1 MITLAIIGVVAA
13 MTIPTLIANYQKRI
27 VETRLVRFYS
37 TMNQALKMSVAENGQ
52 LYFNQIYEG
61 DSAYLTEWYRNY
73 VIKYIKTIKEEGPEV
88 NNTYYK
94 AIFID
99 GSGFSSYYSGQTA
112 DGSPGLGN
120 INIFYCLDVNKCSNY
135 FFPDGKNSFF
145 FVLNT
150 KNANISTW
158 SDKTNCTSSYA
169 LGCTGWIKENNWKIP
184 DDYPIKF

>member
-1 MITLAIIGVVAA
+1 MAIIGVVAA

-52 LYFNQIYEG
+52 LYFNQIYLV
-61 DSAYLTEWYRNY
+61 DNAYLTEWYRNY

-99 GSGFSSYYSGQTA
+99 GSGFNSYFSGQKP
-112 DGSPGLGN
+112 DGSAGLGN
-120 INIFYCLDVNKCSNY
+120 INIFYCIDYNSCKNGSY
-135 FFPDGKNSFF
+135 DGKNSFVF
-145 FVLNT
+145 FL
-150 KNANISTW
+150 KPSKANIETY
-158 SDKTNCTSSYA
+158 KTPTCEAGDSA
-169 LGCTGWIKENNWKIP
+169 RKWGCATIIQQNNWKIP